1 MSQRFSPSMKVAV
14 LVDVQN
20 LYYGAISEY
29 EGRLNYGK
37 FLEWMVRGR
46 TLTRAIAYIVEA
58 EDSNQAAFKHILKDL
73 GFEIMSKPL
82 IRRVDG
88 SSKGNWDLAI
98 AMDAVSIAP
107 KVDAVVLATGDG
119 DFMYVAEYL
128 RNHGCRV
135 EATGF
140 ASSTST
146 HLIDSVNEFRYVTP
160 ELCDKSE
167 PKPKRRR

>member
-1 MSQRFSPSMKVAV
+1 MAQRFSPSMKVAV

-20 LYYGAISEY
+20 LYYGALTEY
-29 EGRLNYGK
+29 DSRVNYGK
-37 FLEWMVRGR
+37 FIDWLVRDR

-58 EDSNQAAFKHILKDL
+58 EDSNQAAFKNVLRDL

-135 EATGF
+135 EAAGF
-140 ASSTST
+140 ESSTSQN
-146 HLIDSVNEFRYVTP
+146 LINSVNEFRYISSDVC
-160 ELCDKSE
+160 E
-167 PKPKRRR
+167 KPKQRSSR

>member
-1 MSQRFSPSMKVAV
+1 MSRQSFSPSMKVAV
-14 LVDVQN
+14 FVDVQN
-20 LYYGAISEY
+20 LYYGALSEY
-29 EGRLNYGK
+29 DARLNYGK
-37 FLEWMVRGR
+37 FIDWVVRDR

-58 EDSNQAAFKHILKDL
+58 EDSNQNAFKNVLRTH

-82 IRRVDG
+82 IRRADG

-135 EATGF
+135 EAAGF
-140 ASSTST
+140 ESSTSEN
-146 HLIDSVNEFRYVTP
+146 LVNSVNEFRYISDEVC
-160 ELCDKSE
+160 E
-167 PKPKRRR
+167 KPKRSSRS